1 MQHHADFAIPI
12 HQKVHLE
19 TNFDPDGK
27 GPLVGLAIALGWW
40 VDPDAE
46 ANPNHEPTGTLYLLV
61 DPKRPRPYW
70 VAQEDLVDTRVLE

>member
-19 TNFDPDGK
+19 TNYDPDGK

-46 ANPNHEPTGTLYLLV
+46 KNPNHEPTGTLYLLV